1 MKDWEKGLAQGQGD
15 ADLAKRRY
23 VEGAVTWAVPLN
35 EQGEG
40 RQSLSEPEVL
50 EKLAQDLCEEK

>member
-1 MKDWEKGLAQGQGD
+1 MAQGQGD

-40 RQSLSEPEVL
+40 KQSLSEPEVL